1 MSRGYLSNYF
11 QAFAFKRL
19 SSVETNP
26 AVSHQ
31 HEFNGI
37 LGLRNMF
44 GGDEKKLNAKVFY
57 FGDDESDNLATET
70 NLTWYDARKNH
81 PTRSE
86 YRLFYSNDIFYDV
99 AQEGDLLVIAKR
111 SNELFYIIVAKAG
124 SSFESNLLWLFDIR
138 PEDITNEFFSN
149 QIDNKE
155 INYAIKI
162 ILSELGI
169 EVIEPDDDYLDSI
182 LNRFG
187 ETFPSTFEFSDF
199 ARREISSDLSEPD
212 DFLIDC
218 IEKEEV
224 LFRTLEEYLLKK
236 KISAGFESVND
247 FISYSL
253 SVQNRR
259 KSRAGFALENH
270 VEFIFKKYSINYSR
284 GKITEN
290 YSRPDFIFPGIDQY
304 HNNDFPS
311 SNLSMLG
318 VKSTC
323 KDRWRQIL
331 AEAKRIDKKH
341 LLTLEPGI
349 SNNQTDEMKANKVQL
364 IVPKV
369 LLSTYT
375 ESQKRY
381 ILNFKSFIQTIQ
393 ELQKEI

>member
-1 MSRGYLSNYF
+1 M
-11 QAFAFKRL
+11 
-19 SSVETNP
+19 
-26 AVSHQ
+26 
-31 HEFNGI
+31 
-37 LGLRNMF
+37 
-44 GGDEKKLNAKVFY
+44 
-57 FGDDESDNLATET
+57 
-70 NLTWYDARKNH
+70 
-81 PTRSE
+81 
-86 YRLFYSNDIFYDV
+86 
-99 AQEGDLLVIAKR
+99 
-111 SNELFYIIVAKAG
+111 
-124 SSFESNLLWLFDIR
+124 
-138 PEDITNEFFSN
+138 
-149 QIDNKE
+149 
-155 INYAIKI
+155 
-162 ILSELGI
+162 
-169 EVIEPDDDYLDSI
+169 
-182 LNRFG
+182 
-187 ETFPSTFEFSDF
+187 
-199 ARREISSDLSEPD
+199 
-212 DFLIDC
+212 
-218 IEKEEV
+218 
-224 LFRTLEEYLLKK
+224 LKK

-393 ELQKEI
+393 EPRKNIGIIKSIIFKFWLSNLSYRIFQNQLKHHLLIEFYIWPAIRRNRKFSTLILLSTPTHTVPTGLSACLACRDAEIATAMIFSSGWMPSLARRAPQPSRARSAR